1 MNGWGARVVSEKDR
15 IVGLLKD
22 AGVTVNGPNPWDI
35 QVHNERMWTRLFS
48 EGSLGLGESYMDGEW
63 DAVDL
68 AEFFN
73 KVLVGGVADK
83 IRITPN
89 LLWQIAQAKLLNMQN
104 IERSR
109 RVARMHYN
117 ETDAY
122 KASLDARMTGSCGYW
137 PEGVSNLD
145 QAQEAKLDLVC
156 RKIGLKPG
164 QLVWDIGCGWG
175 AFMGFAA
182 EKFGARCVGVTVSPD
197 QAAYGRD
204 RYKDLPIEFQVKDYR
219 QFEGKTDHVVSMG
232 MFEHV
237 GHKNYRA
244 YFEKARSVIKDDG
257 LFMMHTI
264 GSQWSSDTIEP
275 WLEKYIF
282 PGGVI
287 PSMAQIGKAI
297 DGLWSVVDV
306 HNIGP
311 HYDKT
316 LCAWYDNFERKWKR
330 RNTPDE
336 VRFYRLWKYYL
347 LCCAGGF
354 RAKVLQ
360 VWQFVLSPSGVPEG
374 YVFAR

>member
-1 MNGWGARVVSEKDR
+1 MSEKDR
-15 IVGLLKD
+15 IIGLLEE
-22 AGVTVNGPNPWDI
+22 AGIKVNGPNPWDLQI
-35 QVHNERMWTRLFS
+35 HNRQFWTRLFAQ
-48 EGSLGLGESYMDGEW
+48 GTLGLGEAYMDGWW
-63 DAVDL
+63 DAADL

-73 KVLVGGVADK
+73 RVLKADINQK
-83 IRITPN
+83 LRVTPN
-89 LLWQIAQAKLLNMQN
+89 LAWQIAQAKILNMQT
-104 IERSR
+104 IARSK
-109 RVARMHYN
+109 RVADMHYS

-122 KASLDARMTGSCGYW
+122 KASIDARMTGSCGYW
-137 PEGVSNLD
+137 PEGVTNVD

-156 RKIGLKPG
+156 RKIGLQPG
-164 QLVWDIGCGWG
+164 QTVWDIGCGWG

-182 EKFGARCVGVTVSPD
+182 ERYGANCVGVTVSPD
-197 QAAYGRD
+197 QAAYGRE
-204 RYKDLPIEFQVKDYR
+204 RYKHLPVEFQVKDYR
-219 QFEGKTDHVVSMG
+219 LFEGKTDHVVSMG

-237 GHKNYRA
+237 GHKNYRT

-257 LFMMHTI
+257 LFMMHTV
-264 GSQWSSDTIEP
+264 GSQWSTETIEA

-297 DGLWSVVDV
+297 DGLFSVIDV

-316 LCAWYDNFERKWKR
+316 LVAWYENFDRNWKKD
-330 RNTPDE
+330 RNPE
-336 VRFYRLWKYYL
+336 EERFYRLWKYYL

-360 VWQFVLSPSGVPEG
+360 VWQFVLATRGVPDG
-374 YVFAR
+374 YVTQR